1 MKAIKI
7 DAENRKVEE
16 IEINGLSDM
25 QKAVGGFIQV
35 GHWFDNSNDVI
46 FVDEEG
52 LLKDPENFFTIR
64 GKDSQI
70 LAGNGLVLGTNI
82 LTGAEMDAVT
92 SIDYIKKNICWMDV
106 GTMSLYSALM
116 EIANS

>member
-7 DAENRKVEE
+7 DSYKRTVEE
-16 IEINGLSDM
+16 VRVHGLADM

-70 LAGNGLVLGTNI
+70 LAENGLVLGTNI
-82 LTGAEMDAVT
+82 VTGISVDAVT
-92 SIDYIKKNICWMDV
+92 PVEYIRKNICWMDV
-106 GTMSLYSALM
+106 GTMNLYSALM